1 MIISL
6 FRFPFFLCGSR
17 SSGCHNLYYRAPW
30 AIEESREFYLPMKHH
45 HFDLKLSLA
54 IDACHAELDTLRTMR
69 NTPRK
74 IARLIVVRCRLWA
87 LERRV
92 PA

>member
-1 MIISL
+1 MTK
-6 FRFPFFLCGSR
+6 PFNYS
-17 SSGCHNLYYRAPW
+17 
-30 AIEESREFYLPMKHH
+30 
-45 HFDLKLSLA
+45 LSLA
-54 IDACHAELDTLRTMR
+54 IDACHAELDTLRYMR

-92 PA
+92 PV

>member
-1 MIISL
+1 MYAM
-6 FRFPFFLCGSR
+6 RKPFD
-17 SSGCHNLYYRAPW
+17 YR
-30 AIEESREFYLPMKHH
+30 
-45 HFDLKLSLA
+45 LSLR
-54 IDACHAELDTLRTMR
+54 IDACHAELDRLQAMR

-74 IARLIVVRCRLWA
+74 IARLIIVRCRLWA